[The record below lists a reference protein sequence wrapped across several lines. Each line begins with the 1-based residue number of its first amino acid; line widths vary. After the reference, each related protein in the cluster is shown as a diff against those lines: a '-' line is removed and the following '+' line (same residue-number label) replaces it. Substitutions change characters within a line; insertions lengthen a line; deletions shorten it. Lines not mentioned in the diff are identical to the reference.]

1 MFLVFPR
8 ARLRASVFAIPSMIV
23 MLWLEGLLP
32 FFILMLS
39 ALVHELGHIAAMRLL
54 GYRARRIDI
63 LPMGALIVCP
73 EGISYLHETVIALSG
88 PIASLLTSAIAFCV
102 YAVSREASSLFVA
115 FVNLLLGVFNLMPIE
130 KLDGGKALYCFL
142 SHKNNESCRRIS
154 SAASY
159 ASKAVVIILVSF
171 AVIVSGGN
179 LGAIVL
185 SAALLLQT

>member
-8 ARLRASVFAIPSMIV
+8 IRLRISVFAIPSLII
-23 MLWLEGLLP
+23 MLLIEGVLP
-32 FFILMLS
+32 FSILIFS
-39 ALVHELGHIAAMRLL
+39 ALIHEIGHLAAMRLL
-54 GYRARRIDI
+54 GYRARRVDV

-88 PIASLLTSAIAFCV
+88 PFASILTSCAAFCV
-102 YAVSREASSLFVA
+102 YAISKDDAVFFVA
-115 FVNLLLGVFNLMPIE
+115 FINLLLGAFNLMPIE

-142 SHKNNESCRRIS
+142 SYKNKEDRRRIT

-159 ASKAVVIILVSF
+159 VAKLVIFILVTVALIS
-171 AVIVSGGN
+171 SGGN

-185 SAALLLQT
+185 SLALLMQT